1 MAIAANARERGA
13 ESIVLMTSDDL
24 KAGTIIPADVRFV
37 SSGQPDEAVLEAIA
51 AAGFSV
57 VVDLRSASEDRGF
70 DEQKEVERL
79 GMVYATVPIGGPSDV
94 TFDNAAVLIQILD
107 ENEGRVFL
115 HCSSGNR
122 AGAIYALRKKL
133 LGATNDEAVA
143 AGKAA
148 GLTRLESVVTE
159 RIGEE

>member
-1 MAIAANARERGA
+1 
-13 ESIVLMTSDDL
+13 
-24 KAGTIIPADVRFV
+24 
-37 SSGQPDEAVLEAIA
+37 
-51 AAGFSV
+51 
-57 VVDLRSASEDRGF
+57 
-70 DEQKEVERL
+70 
-79 GMVYATVPIGGPSDV
+79 MVYATVPIGGPSDV

-122 AGAIYALRKKL
+122 AGAIYALREKL